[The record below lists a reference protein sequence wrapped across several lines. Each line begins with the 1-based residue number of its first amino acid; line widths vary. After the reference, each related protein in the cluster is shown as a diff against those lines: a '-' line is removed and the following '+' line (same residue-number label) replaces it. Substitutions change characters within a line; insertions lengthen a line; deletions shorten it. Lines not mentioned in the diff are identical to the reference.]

1 MSQRLFIP
9 FDEDSIE
16 NEQEFNLISMTAL
29 DYLRQVRFE
38 RRKIPQVVSV
48 TRPHNSNL
56 NDAVNVTDGNL
67 KVTITIENYLIFI
80 YNIFIF
86 IYRHFKNLTPKKQQK
101 NGEIYGKRGFVK
113 RNEK

>member
-29 DYLRQVRFE
+29 DYLKQVRFE

-56 NDAVNVTDGNL
+56 NDAVN
-67 KVTITIENYLIFI
+67 E
-80 YNIFIF
+80 
-86 IYRHFKNLTPKKQQK
+86 
-101 NGEIYGKRGFVK
+101 EIRSERKFSVVYDSSS
-113 RNEK
+113 